1 MKKPIMLT
9 DKYLEKL
16 WQELAD
22 IQVDENDCILKK
34 FKQFKKGAH
43 KFEIWHWFDD
53 NHSLGLVK
61 GLMKGRP

>member
-1 MKKPIMLT
+1 MKKQIMLT
-9 DKYLEKL
+9 DEILEKL

-22 IQVDENDCILKK
+22 IQVDTNDCILKR
-34 FKQFKKGAH
+34 FKQFKKGTH

-53 NHSLGLVK
+53 NHSEGLVN